1 MALKANAA
9 FYICLN
15 CFHKCSYLLLAS
27 HMLTYNLFH
36 SLIKKIFLLN
46 FYFNMLLFLVFWIII
61 PTVEHG
67 MLYGFLSHK
76 VLAFAFLISLVTLL
90 SMPLILLIYCF
101 LETEAKHPFGY
112 SPYIIFDSIWHKCAL
127 LFLVLGGLFFG
138 VWGVFFGLVW
148 FLFGGQGCCLL
159 VFPD

>member
-1 MALKANAA
+1 
-9 FYICLN
+9 
-15 CFHKCSYLLLAS
+15 
-27 HMLTYNLFH
+27 
-36 SLIKKIFLLN
+36 
-46 FYFNMLLFLVFWIII
+46 MLLFLVFWIII

-112 SPYIIFDSIWHKCAL
+112 SPYIIFDFYMAQMCTSFPGSWG
-127 LFLVLGGLFFG
+127 FVFWSLGCFF
-138 VWGVFFGLVW
+138 WFGLVSVW
-148 FLFGGQGCCLL
+148 GAGVLFACFPWLKSGTKSMILSLFPNSNVRVVLFLHKQFLTFR
-159 VFPD
+159 V